1 MISVVLAPLVLLA
14 NVAKQK
20 LIFANHHPAVIT
32 VNASIAISALCASAN
47 RAGLVQTALSR
58 WMNALLNRALM
69 VGNVKMLK
77 ATTTAFALWVLP
89 VKTANT
95 VWTTAEASRVSMA
108 ALAQIHSRASNA
120 NVDPVSLAFNVKST
134 STSA

>member
-1 MISVVLAPLVLLA
+1 
-14 NVAKQK
+14 
-20 LIFANHHPAVIT
+20 
-32 VNASIAISALCASAN
+32 
-47 RAGLVQTALSR
+47 
-58 WMNALLNRALM
+58 MNALLNRALM
-69 VGNVKMLK
+69 VGNAKMLK
-77 ATTTAFALWVLP
+77 ATTTAFALWVLL

-95 VWTTAEASRVSMA
+95 VWTTAETSRVSMA